1 MTVLQI
7 IWFVLVAVLWIGYL
21 ILEGFGIGAGMIMR
35 MVAKNDKERTQVQ
48 KTYGPVWDGNEVWL
62 LTAGGATF
70 AAFPEWYATMFSGM
84 YLALFLVLLCL
95 IVRICAI
102 EWRSKVASPV
112 WRDRWDIGQ
121 TIAAWLVPVLL
132 GVAFAN
138 LVKGMN
144 IAVVDPREPGT
155 PIPVA
160 EGTTPDLS
168 QYIHNFVGEGA
179 PLNNVFLSL
188 LTPFTILGGLAIA
201 AVFLAQGALF
211 LSIRTT
217 GEVHTRSVALAKKL
231 TIIDTL
237 LVAVFAVWG
246 QFAYATSA
254 LSWIP
259 LVIAAL
265 AIIAAAAQAQLGKS
279 LGAFLLHCVAILGAV
294 VWVFLAMFPN
304 VMKSDFGG
312 KGWNQSYSLQIADA
326 AASQAT
332 LTVMLVVAIILV
344 PTVLGYTYWAYS
356 RMPLRIGID
365 DVESN
370 AGLPWDKIRAGASFL
385 SA

>member
-121 TIAAWLVPVLL
+121 TIAAWLVPILL

-155 PIPVA
+155 PIPVT

-188 LTPFTILGGLAIA
+188 LTPFTILGGLAIC

-246 QFAYATSA
+246 QFAYATSV